1 MHPEITKQDFKS
13 FAERYKNSDEEK
25 EDLIS
30 FYEEM
35 EGDIST
41 ILQCIMCSENED
53 LPRYIAFY
61 EQAILSE
68 DIERTALFT
77 VSKGR
82 VVTLEDETSEA
93 KAEKKKIKKK
103 KQAGK
108 ENKKNNDMGDLEAMI
123 LARQNKAASGFLN
136 YMESKYCGDAEEDL
150 PDESMFE
157 AAASNAKK
165 RTVKT
170 SQKAQPK
177 KRARK
182 SDN

>member
-1 MHPEITKQDFKS
+1 
-13 FAERYKNSDEEK
+13 
-25 EDLIS
+25 
-30 FYEEM
+30 
-35 EGDIST
+35 
-41 ILQCIMCSENED
+41 MCSENED

-123 LARQNKAASGFLN
+123 LAR
-136 YMESKYCGDAEEDL
+136 
-150 PDESMFE
+150 
-157 AAASNAKK
+157 
-165 RTVKT
+165 
-170 SQKAQPK
+170 
-177 KRARK
+177 
-182 SDN
+182 